1 MLNRSTCSILYKKC
15 NPLYTSQYTFSA
27 VNTQFIVCPV
37 IGPGNDQLN
46 LNVHNHKQDSLQNRG
61 DSTTEQETKCTVLS
75 KHSETEPDETI
86 NIDRFTTYDQSA
98 LNKID
103 PDINYLNAQNSINDT
118 QYYTETSFMK
128 KIGKTTNLSLFHL
141 NIRSIP
147 DHFLEF
153 TSFLNVLNVELKVI
167 ALSETWIKAHHISY
181 NLPNYNMEQNYRLK
195 KRGGGVCLYLHNTL
209 QYKVRDDLKLGNDPE
224 TVNSIFVEVDKSSA
238 DSRHNLIIGC
248 IYRPPWLHLT
258 EFNDLLSTILDMIVK
273 ENKIIFLLGDFN
285 VNMAPNIEL
294 SPDAEEFKNI
304 FFSHHLFP
312 LINKPTRET
321 KHTATVIDN
330 IFCNATSPLDI
341 CDVGI
346 LRPYISDHHGIFCVM
361 NSEKSRDI
369 KQSYVKRNFT
379 KISIKEFIRCIN
391 RKIWD
396 VIYHCDIQTAFTR
409 FQDVYNLNF
418 EKCFPKKTYMINY
431 KNRHPWM
438 TANLRSLIIEKN
450 RLRLLSHKN
459 PGDLV
464 ITAEL
469 KQNRNQLTSDL
480 RNAEIRYYSKQL
492 ELNKRDL
499 TQSWKILKTIIGK
512 GIHKTAQK
520 ISFCI
525 NGNTVTESESI
536 ANEFN
541 EFFTTIGSKLSS
553 TISCTVNPMS
563 YVDIREHSIYI
574 APTTTTEIKQ
584 IIISLKNS
592 SPGWDEIPAFLLKIC
607 SNFYVKPL
615 TYLINKS
622 IEEGIF
628 PNELKLARV
637 VPIFKSG
644 NPSSIW
650 NYRPISVLSCFSK
663 IFERFMYNHVVEF
676 ININTIIY
684 KYQFGFRQ
692 KHSTQQAIITLI
704 TKITSCID
712 SGDMMIRVFLD
723 LKKAF
728 DTVNHSLHTYKK
740 NVCVWH

>member
-1 MLNRSTCSILYKKC
+1 
-15 NPLYTSQYTFSA
+15 
-27 VNTQFIVCPV
+27 
-37 IGPGNDQLN
+37 
-46 LNVHNHKQDSLQNRG
+46 
-61 DSTTEQETKCTVLS
+61 
-75 KHSETEPDETI
+75 
-86 NIDRFTTYDQSA
+86 
-98 LNKID
+98 
-103 PDINYLNAQNSINDT
+103 
-118 QYYTETSFMK
+118 
-128 KIGKTTNLSLFHL
+128 
-141 NIRSIP
+141 
-147 DHFLEF
+147 
-153 TSFLNVLNVELKVI
+153 
-167 ALSETWIKAHHISY
+167 
-181 NLPNYNMEQNYRLK
+181 MEQNYRLK

-273 ENKIIFLLGDFN
+273 ENKMIFLLGDFN

-341 CDVGI
+341 CDLGI

-379 KISIKEFIRCIN
+379 KKSIKEFIRCIN

-409 FQDVYNLNF
+409 FQDVFNLNF

-450 RLRLLSHKN
+450 RLRLQSHKN

-469 KQNRNQLTSDL
+469 KQKRNQLTSDL

-525 NGNTVTESESI
+525 KGNTVTESESI

-584 IIISLKNS
+584 IIISLK
-592 SPGWDEIPAFLLKIC
+592 K
-607 SNFYVKPL
+607 
-615 TYLINKS
+615 
-622 IEEGIF
+622 
-628 PNELKLARV
+628 
-637 VPIFKSG
+637 
-644 NPSSIW
+644 
-650 NYRPISVLSCFSK
+650 
-663 IFERFMYNHVVEF
+663 
-676 ININTIIY
+676 
-684 KYQFGFRQ
+684 
-692 KHSTQQAIITLI
+692 
-704 TKITSCID
+704 
-712 SGDMMIRVFLD
+712 
-723 LKKAF
+723 
-728 DTVNHSLHTYKK
+728 
-740 NVCVWH
+740 